1 MNVIHFLLFVYVMFC
16 DLRTEETSEKHHH
29 QKNKNIIKKNQ
40 KNNPCVTV
48 GHFYGRSSETKTHFF
63 IFYSI
68 LHSTFWTL
76 FLGKKDVAL
85 ELPITDRGHIFEAQ
99 FRV

>member
-1 MNVIHFLLFVYVMFC
+1 MFC
-16 DLRTEETSEKHHH
+16 DLRTAGTSEKHHH
-29 QKNKNIIKKNQ
+29 QKKKT
-40 KNNPCVTV
+40 KTNNPCVTV